1 MSMVLRCK
9 GLFFMIFPFPQFG
22 FRIIDGFVYGF
33 MGFFWSL
40 MKYLW
45 VFFFFCILV
54 SLWALIRFLSV
65 MLQPV
70 SSWVLIRFLSV
81 KISFCLVF
89 VIFVCCS

>member
-1 MSMVLRCK
+1 
-9 GLFFMIFPFPQFG
+9 
-22 FRIIDGFVYGF
+22 
-33 MGFFWSL
+33 

-54 SLWALIRFLSV
+54 SLWVLIRFLSV
-65 MLQPV
+65 RVQPV

-89 VIFVCCS
+89 VISVCYSQVYELLLFAFEIVKISDFSQAQ